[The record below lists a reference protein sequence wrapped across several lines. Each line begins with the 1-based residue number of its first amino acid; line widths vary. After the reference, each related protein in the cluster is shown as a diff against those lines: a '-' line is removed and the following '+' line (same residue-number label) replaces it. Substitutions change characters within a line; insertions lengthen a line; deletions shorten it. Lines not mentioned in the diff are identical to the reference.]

1 MKIPAKVIIIL
12 LFCSLFILS
21 FNFCVAASDIPLKKY
36 LSGKNIEEPEAQIFL
51 LQRCSAIYTF
61 ASAVL
66 LEKDVTNSKKF
77 IDIASNLLFKSTE
90 LLVINFNYKFENAE
104 KKSVELRKEFFE
116 IYVEDGKKNWA
127 ENHSY
132 FKGSYIS
139 EDMLVC
145 SKLLKD
151 Q

>member
-1 MKIPAKVIIIL
+1 MKISTNVIIWL
-12 LFCSLFILS
+12 LCVSLFFLS
-21 FNFCVAASDIPLKKY
+21 FNCCIAASIVPLKEY
-36 LSGKNIEEPEAQIFL
+36 LMDKDIDEPENQVFL

-61 ASAVL
+61 VSAVL
-66 LEKDVTNSKKF
+66 LEKDVTNSKIF
-77 IDIASNLLFKSTE
+77 IDIANNLLFKSTE
-90 LLVINFNYKFENAE
+90 LLVIDFNYKFENAE
-104 KKSVELRKEFFE
+104 KVSAARRKEYFE

-127 ENHSY
+127 GNNSY

-145 SKLLKD
+145 SKLIED

>member
-1 MKIPAKVIIIL
+1 MDK
-12 LFCSLFILS
+12 
-21 FNFCVAASDIPLKKY
+21 DID
-36 LSGKNIEEPEAQIFL
+36 EPENQVFL

-61 ASAVL
+61 VSAVL
-66 LEKDVTNSKKF
+66 LEKDVTNSKIF
-77 IDIASNLLFKSTE
+77 IDIANNLLFKSTE
-90 LLVINFNYKFENAE
+90 LLVIDFNHKFENAE
-104 KKSVELRKEFFE
+104 KISAARRKEYFE

-127 ENHSY
+127 GNNSY

-145 SKLLKD
+145 SKLIED